1 MGKTIKQ
8 LSLCFS
14 VSRNT
19 FLYKSFIIHFYISN
33 NRLQYYIKGCSNK
46 KSLLFLNNQITYMKL
61 SQLSILFILL
71 FIHSF
76 VQANPLKV
84 GSWMGNLNLQNTHEL
99 IFNLKLIPIKK

>member
-61 SQLSILFILL
+61 SKLSILFIFL

-76 VQANPLKV
+76 VKAIPFKL
-84 GSWMGNLNLQNTHEL
+84 GSWLGTLNL
-99 IFNLKLIPIKK
+99 KKTNE